1 MNQTNGSSIAPSE
14 AVPDR
19 ENAAACDGRQALLQV
34 ADLKVSF
41 KTDEGQVQAVRGISF
56 DVREG
61 ETVAIV
67 GESGSGKSVTNLA
80 MMGLIPQPPGRV
92 DSGTALF
99 QGRDLLKMNDRELQ
113 TIRGRHVS
121 MIFQDPMTAL
131 NPLMTIEQQMT
142 EMTRLHLSLTRKE
155 ASARAVAMLGL
166 VGITSPEQRLRDYP
180 HQFSGGMRQRV
191 MIAMALSC
199 EPELLIADEPT
210 TALDVTIQA
219 QIMDL
224 LADLQERKG
233 TAIVLIT
240 HDLGVVAG
248 VADRVM
254 VMYAGRI
261 VEKANVKE
269 LFASPKHPYTLGLLG
284 SLPRFDTDRHEKLL
298 AIPGGPPDMSEPILG
313 CSFSPRCD
321 FAEAVC
327 QRNDPALEPK
337 TESAGKGD
345 LPIVQPHLAA
355 CHVEIPSS

>member
-1 MNQTNGSSIAPSE
+1 MSETHGDPMTTSE
-14 AVPDR
+14 A
-19 ENAAACDGRQALLQV
+19 AALDAKDAPRDGGSPLLQV
-34 ADLKVSF
+34 SDLHVSF
-41 KTDEGQVQAVRGISF
+41 KTDEGHVQAVRGISF
-56 DVREG
+56 DVRAG

-92 DSGTALF
+92 DSGSALF
-99 QGRDLLKMNDRELQ
+99 QGRDLLKMNARELQ
-113 TIRGRHVS
+113 AIRGRHVS

-142 EMTRLHLSLTRKE
+142 EMTRLHLSLTKKE
-155 ASARAVAMLGL
+155 ASARAVEMLGM
-166 VGITSPEQRLRDYP
+166 VGITSPEKRLRDYP

-261 VEKANVKE
+261 VEKANVND
-269 LFASPKHPYTLGLLG
+269 LFESPRHPYTLGLLG
-284 SLPRFDTDRHEKLL
+284 SLPRFDTEQHDQLS
-298 AIPGGPPDMSEPILG
+298 AIPGGPPDMSEPIVG
-313 CSFSPRCD
+313 CSFAPRCSFVED
-321 FAEAVC
+321 VC
-327 QRNDPALEPK
+327 KK
-337 TESAGKGD
+337 TEPD
-345 LPIVQPHLAA
+345 LERKVAASGGVNSLPVVQPHLAA
-355 CHVEIPSS
+355 CHVEVA

>member
-1 MNQTNGSSIAPSE
+1 MDDRIL
-14 AVPDR
+14 AVD
-19 ENAAACDGRQALLQV
+19 
-34 ADLKVSF
+34 DLHVSF
-41 KTDEGQVQAVRGISF
+41 KTDDGFVRAVRGVSF
-56 DVREG
+56 DVAAG

-80 MMGLIPQPPGRV
+80 MMGLVPKPPGIIEA
-92 DSGTALF
+92 GTAIF
-99 QGRDLLKMNDRELQ
+99 DGRDLLSLNERELQ
-113 TIRGRHVS
+113 TIRGRHIA

-131 NPLMTIEQQMT
+131 NPLMTVEQQLA
-142 EMTRLHLSLTRKE
+142 EMTRLHLGLTKHDARR
-155 ASARAVAMLGL
+155 RAVEMLGM
-166 VGITSPEQRLRDYP
+166 VGITAPEQRLRDYP

-261 VEKANVKE
+261 VEKSHVRP
-269 LFASPKHPYTLGLLG
+269 LFGSPQHPYAIGLLG
-284 SLPRFDTDRHEKLL
+284 SLPNVESNRDEPLQ
-298 AIPGGPPDMSEPILG
+298 AIPGQPPDMSVELQG
-313 CSFSPRCD
+313 CSFRDRCPHAFERCVNED
-321 FAEAVC
+321 PILTS
-327 QRNDPALEPK
+327 RHGNDE
-337 TESAGKGD
+337 
-345 LPIVQPHLAA
+345 HLAA
-355 CHVEIPSS
+355 CHAEMPQ